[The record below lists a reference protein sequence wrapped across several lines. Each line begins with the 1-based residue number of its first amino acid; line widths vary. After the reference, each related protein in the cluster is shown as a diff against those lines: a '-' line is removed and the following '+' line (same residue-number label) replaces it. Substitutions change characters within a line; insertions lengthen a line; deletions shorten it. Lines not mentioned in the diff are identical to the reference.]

1 MESIAQK
8 MFQATT
14 ERGKKAHLVY
24 INAYE
29 IKILV

>member
-1 MESIAQK
+1 

-29 IKILV
+29 KKNSRMKNKQ